1 MNEFIVFHN
10 ITDQNLFKYINNLSH
25 SLQYKNVDKIIEDN
39 NAFFILHFKNLDDLK
54 NIDIKLITQKNFVLF
69 IVEKDLL
76 DYFHNISI
84 ENRFILC
91 IDGDF
96 NKNLLEINIKGF
108 LHYAYKMYE
117 LLIQNYEL
125 EEKIFDLAFA
135 TTDVLEQKEIIED
148 IAIRDG
154 MTKLY
159 NHAYFR
165 DELTKI
171 FESSKNTGGVFSL
184 AILDLD
190 FFKHVNDK
198 YGHLKGD
205 EVLKAF
211 AASILEHIDTSKDI
225 ASRYGGEEF
234 AVIFKDQPINEAMQ
248 KIDSLRSSFNEKVF
262 TYENSC
268 FKVTFSA
275 GATQFHS
282 NLKDTIEMIKLADE
296 ALYQSKK
303 DGRNRTT
310 VKLIE

>member
-54 NIDIKLITQKNFVLF
+54 DIDIKLITQKNFVLF
-69 IVEKDLL
+69 IVEKDIL

-108 LHYAYKMYE
+108 LHYAYKIYE

-159 NHAYFR
+159 NHAYFG
-165 DELTKI
+165 DGSYPMQPVSVTEVAEIFVKSIDNEKSYNKI
-171 FESSKNTGGVFSL
+171 FPICGREKITYKQLLHIIMDITGRRRPLLPIPEIFIEIGISLFGNFSWFP
-184 AILDLD
+184 I
-190 FFKHVNDK
+190 
-198 YGHLKGD
+198 
-205 EVLKAF
+205 
-211 AASILEHIDTSKDI
+211 T
-225 ASRYGGEEF
+225 
-234 AVIFKDQPINEAMQ
+234 KDQFIMLKEGNVCDSDEIFRITGVDQ
-248 KIDSLRSSFNEKVF
+248 ID
-262 TYENSC
+262 
-268 FKVTFSA
+268 FKSY
-275 GATQFHS
+275 
-282 NLKDTIEMIKLADE
+282 LKSYLK
-296 ALYQSKK
+296 
-303 DGRNRTT
+303 
-310 VKLIE
+310 